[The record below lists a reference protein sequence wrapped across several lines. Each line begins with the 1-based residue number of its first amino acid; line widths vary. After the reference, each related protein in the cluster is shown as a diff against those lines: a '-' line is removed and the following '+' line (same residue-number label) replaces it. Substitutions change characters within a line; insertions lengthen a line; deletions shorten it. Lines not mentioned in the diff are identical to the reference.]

1 MRNTVIGA
9 VLAVIFV
16 AALFAMAHF
25 APRKPKPPSPEQ
37 SAAQVEQGFVGA
49 KMIGPWQLV
58 CLASPSV
65 IDVGSKPAAASPPLP
80 PSTPEAVAPHK
91 TAPAAAKPLSLG
103 RCRVTLAYRQKDNPK
118 RVILA
123 VNFRLVG
130 EAEKLLMVVRLPP
143 VAKKGDNLVLR
154 LGANGLKL
162 AVAGCQKESCVAAGA
177 LGAQAQTGLFS
188 APKAELVLP
197 PGANGKRAALPFPVA
212 GLSAA
217 ITAMHRAE
225 S

>member
-9 VLAVIFV
+9 VLAVVFV
-16 AALFAMAHF
+16 AALFALAHF
-25 APRKPKPPSPEQ
+25 APRKPLPPAPDKI
-37 SAAQVEQGFVGA
+37 AAQVEQGFVGA

-58 CLASPSV
+58 CLASPA
-65 IDVGSKPAAASPPLP
+65 IIGAATPAPP
-80 PSTPEAVAPHK
+80 PSAPAPHAALPH
-91 TAPAAAKPLSLG
+91 TAEAPVTHKPISLG
-103 RCRVTLAYRQKDNPK
+103 RCRVTLAYLQKDSPK
-118 RVILA
+118 HVILT

-143 VAKKGDNLVLR
+143 VAKAGDNLVLQ
-154 LGANGLKL
+154 LGRGGLKL
-162 AVAGCQKESCVAAGA
+162 PVAGCQKESCMAAGV

-188 APKAELVLP
+188 TAKAELVLP
-197 PGANGKRAALPFPVA
+197 PGANGKRAALPFPVM